1 MSPQHLFFRL
11 FVFLSVMLTTH
22 WTAPAAHAEST
33 QTLTIAAANSLR
45 DAFRTILPLFEAEYP
60 DTTIRVVYAPSQT
73 LRDQIAQGAPV
84 DVFLPSLVEEIDD
97 LGKKSLL
104 VEGGKRIYAG
114 TSLVLITN
122 SALPAPVGSIQDL
135 ETIPVR
141 RLALGDPKT
150 ASVGKVAAEF
160 VTYAKL
166 DKRLRP
172 QYLYGEH
179 SRAVL
184 DLVSTGEAE
193 LGLVYRTDAV
203 SNAKV
208 RIVDTVPP
216 VSHTKIQYG
225 AAITWSSQNI
235 SGARNFID
243 FLLTSKVQDRL
254 QENGFDRV
262 DSGVGVASREE
273 GK

>member
-1 MSPQHLFFRL
+1 
-11 FVFLSVMLTTH
+11 
-22 WTAPAAHAEST
+22 
-33 QTLTIAAANSLR
+33 
-45 DAFRTILPLFEAEYP
+45 
-60 DTTIRVVYAPSQT
+60 VYAPSQT

-84 DVFLPSLVEEIDD
+84 DVFLPSLLEEIDD

-135 ETIPVR
+135 ETIPLR
-141 RLALGDPKT
+141 RLALGDPQT
-150 ASVGKVAAEF
+150 ASVGKVAAQF
-160 VTYAKL
+160 ITYTKL

-172 QYLYGEH
+172 QYLYGEN
-179 SRAVL
+179 SRGVL
-184 DLVSTGEAE
+184 DLVAAGEAE

-203 SNAKV
+203 SNKKV
-208 RIVDTVPP
+208 RIVDTIPP
-216 VSHTKIQYG
+216 ASHTKIQYG
-225 AAITWSSQNI
+225 AGIAWSSRNI

-243 FLLTSKVQDRL
+243 FLLTSRVQAQL
-254 QENGFDRV
+254 QEHGFDRV